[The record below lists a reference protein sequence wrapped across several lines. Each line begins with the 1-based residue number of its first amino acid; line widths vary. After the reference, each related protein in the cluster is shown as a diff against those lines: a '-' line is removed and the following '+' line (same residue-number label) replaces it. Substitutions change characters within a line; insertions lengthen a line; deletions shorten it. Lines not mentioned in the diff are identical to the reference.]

1 MEEERKPRLVQDIT
15 ADDVRKIKGYEN
27 ISDEQAEELLFAL
40 EKLAII
46 TYNSWQHS
54 KKKEDETEQFQT
66 IRKGAA

>member
-15 ADDVRKIKGYEN
+15 ADDVRKIKRYEN
-27 ISDEQAEELLFAL
+27 ISDEEAEELLFAL

-46 TYNSWQHS
+46 TYNTWQ
-54 KKKEDETEQFQT
+54 KVKQKENETEQFQT